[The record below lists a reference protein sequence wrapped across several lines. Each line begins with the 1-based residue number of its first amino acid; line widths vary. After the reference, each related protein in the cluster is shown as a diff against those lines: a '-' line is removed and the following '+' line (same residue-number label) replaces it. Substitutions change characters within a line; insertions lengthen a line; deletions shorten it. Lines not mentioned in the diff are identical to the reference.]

1 MKWGTSGAI
10 VIGTTK
16 PENTK
21 EGRTKTLKWC
31 VIVVGVTQIGVIVKN
46 TNGYVLSV
54 VKRGN

>member
-1 MKWGTSGAI
+1 MGHVWCDCNWDYEAG
-10 VIGTTK
+10 
-16 PENTK
+16 EYK